1 MSPEEKKK
9 SQRYFSLQP
18 SEKAVFKCAS
28 QIFAAYICSGKVTE
42 ENKKDYYKIAIKD
55 AIRALKA
62 TMSCPRPKEPVVE
75 RRPDQS
81 LKRTQVLKSFGRKGT
96 FHFK

>member
-9 SQRYFSLQP
+9 SQCYFSLQP

-42 ENKKDYYKIAIKD
+42 ENKKEYYKIAIKD
-55 AIRALKA
+55 AIRIGQI
-62 TMSCPRPKEPVVE
+62 VE
-75 RRPDQS
+75 
-81 LKRTQVLKSFGRKGT
+81 KSIESDDELPAAKGT
-96 FHFK
+96 SG

>member
-1 MSPEEKKK
+1 MSPKEKKK

-55 AIRALKA
+55 AIRIGQI
-62 TMSCPRPKEPVVE
+62 VE
-75 RRPDQS
+75 
-81 LKRTQVLKSFGRKGT
+81 KSIESDDELPAAKGT
-96 FHFK
+96 SG

>member
-55 AIRALKA
+55 AIRIGQI
-62 TMSCPRPKEPVVE
+62 VE
-75 RRPDQS
+75 KNIESDDELPAAE
-81 LKRTQVLKSFGRKGT
+81 V
-96 FHFK
+96 

>member
-9 SQRYFSLQP
+9 SQCYFSLQP

-55 AIRALKA
+55 AIRIGQI
-62 TMSCPRPKEPVVE
+62 VE
-75 RRPDQS
+75 
-81 LKRTQVLKSFGRKGT
+81 KSIESDDELPAAKGT
-96 FHFK
+96 SG

>member
-55 AIRALKA
+55 AIKIGQI
-62 TMSCPRPKEPVVE
+62 VE
-75 RRPDQS
+75 
-81 LKRTQVLKSFGRKGT
+81 KSIESDDELPAAKGT
-96 FHFK
+96 

>member
-42 ENKKDYYKIAIKD
+42 ENKKEYYKIAIKD
-55 AIRALKA
+55 AIRIGQI
-62 TMSCPRPKEPVVE
+62 VE
-75 RRPDQS
+75 
-81 LKRTQVLKSFGRKGT
+81 KSIESDDELPAAKGT
-96 FHFK
+96 SG

>member
-55 AIRALKA
+55 AIRIGLI
-62 TMSCPRPKEPVVE
+62 VE
-75 RRPDQS
+75 
-81 LKRTQVLKSFGRKGT
+81 KSIESDDELPAAEGT
-96 FHFK
+96 SG

>member
-55 AIRALKA
+55 AIRIGQI
-62 TMSCPRPKEPVVE
+62 VE
-75 RRPDQS
+75 
-81 LKRTQVLKSFGRKGT
+81 KSIESDDELPAAKGT
-96 FHFK
+96 SG

>member
-55 AIRALKA
+55 AIRIGQMVEKA
-62 TMSCPRPKEPVVE
+62 IESDDELPAA
-75 RRPDQS
+75 
-81 LKRTQVLKSFGRKGT
+81 KGT
-96 FHFK
+96 SG

>member
-55 AIRALKA
+55 AIRIGQI
-62 TMSCPRPKEPVVE
+62 VE
-75 RRPDQS
+75 
-81 LKRTQVLKSFGRKGT
+81 KSIESDDELPAAKGT
-96 FHFK
+96 